1 MPRYA
6 SSEDTGSSAS
16 IPVGVP
22 ILLKAEEV
30 NPSRNTWEGKDEPQ
44 IALKWNTPEGAW
56 IFDRLNPLHI
66 RDRQDGTPSKAKQ
79 LAAALAGRIAA
90 QVREVWLDDETFEY
104 GFDGAKVEVA
114 GRFQPGMQVAAELV
128 RRPDQQGIERLR
140 VSRYLPVSMAI
151 TSQEAGVEKAVN
163 EMVSPD
169 GRFRW
174 DGQSWVPV
182 AAGATAAP
190 TPTSGGRLI

>member
-1 MPRYA
+1 MPRYG
-6 SSEDTGSSAS
+6 SNEDTGSGGT

-22 ILLKAEEV
+22 LLLTAEEV
-30 NPSRNTWEGKDEPQ
+30 NPSRNTWDDKDEPQ
-44 IALKWNTPEGAW
+44 IAIKWVTADGAW

-66 RDRQDGTPSKAKQ
+66 RDRQDGTPSKGKQ

-114 GRFQPGMQVAAELV
+114 GRFQPGMKTAAELV

-140 VSRYLPVSMAI
+140 VSRYLPASMAI
-151 TSQEAGVEKAVN
+151 TAPEPEP
-163 EMVSPD
+163 SP
-169 GRFRW
+169 
-174 DGQSWVPV
+174 SAKLP
-182 AAGATAAP
+182 AARPAAR
-190 TPTSGGRLI
+190 PTSGGRLI